1 MSAAS
6 KDIVTMTSSISPE
19 SAFSGLFS
27 AIPHT
32 LADVGE
38 MFLVRLW
45 HPTRI

>member
-6 KDIVTMTSSISPE
+6 KDIVTITSSISPE